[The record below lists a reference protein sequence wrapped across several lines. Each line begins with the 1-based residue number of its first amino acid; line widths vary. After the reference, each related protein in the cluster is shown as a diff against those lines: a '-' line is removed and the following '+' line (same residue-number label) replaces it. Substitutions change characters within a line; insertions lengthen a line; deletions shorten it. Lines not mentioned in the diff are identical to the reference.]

1 MLTFEPLAKPPIKRA
16 MATVEGVM
24 RLLRLFSLTF
34 GGEPYGESLFLGADL
49 PAPTSCGFNAPGIL
63 CSIEVT

>member
-1 MLTFEPLAKPPIKRA
+1 
-16 MATVEGVM
+16 M